1 MVRNN
6 PDAMRAP
13 RPVAAVLVAGTLA
26 LALAMQAPSP
36 ARAQAGTEW
45 SPQVSERLMKLP
57 GDHLRRAV
65 DSDFARSPLARRMA
79 DLDDQIARKRDS
91 LGDLQRASERA
102 SDPKARIELQHEFL
116 DEKRNFLRLMQE
128 KQDLR
133 RQRAEK
139 KLSLYEGL
147 LDRMMRTRRA
157 ETPQQAAI
165 VANQTAARERFE
177 ASLSKV
183 DTRLLQTAV
192 TSESKYAAE
201 YARNVHAVEQLVAAI
216 NAHPM
221 NQAPV
226 IDGQSVSREEY
237 LRQLVS
243 AAQGEL
249 AIVDQE
255 RSILGHMAKLVSLD
269 ALGLAEGIADST
281 GDTEIAAHAERN
293 DALTSSIDLF
303 TSR

>member
-1 MVRNN
+1 MVRNTI
-6 PDAMRAP
+6 DAARAP
-13 RPVAAVLVAGTLA
+13 RPVAGVLVTGTLA
-26 LALAMQAPSP
+26 LALAVLASGP
-36 ARAQAGTEW
+36 ALAQGGSDW

-65 DSDFARSPLARRMA
+65 DSDFARSPLAQRMA
-79 DLDDQIARKRDS
+79 ELDEQISRKRHS

-102 SDPKARIELQHEFL
+102 SDPRTRIELQHEFL
-116 DEKRNFLRLMQE
+116 HEKRTFLFLMQE

-139 KLSLYEGL
+139 KLALYEGL
-147 LDRMMRTRRA
+147 LDRVTRKRRA

-183 DTRLLQTAV
+183 DTNLLQTAV

-201 YARNVHAVEQLVAAI
+201 YARNIHAVEQLVAAI

-226 IDGQSVSREEY
+226 IEGQSVSREEY

-243 AAQGEL
+243 GAQGEL

-269 ALGLAEGIADST
+269 ALALAEGIADST
-281 GDTEIAAHAERN
+281 GETEVAARAEQN
-293 DALTSSIDLF
+293 DVLTSSIDLF
-303 TSR
+303 TTR